1 MAIFRDRMPGV
12 RDGGGGAVVRIKEKQ
27 MEVFCGDGTV
37 LYCDRGSGDVNPHT
51 Q

>member
-1 MAIFRDRMPGV
+1 MPGV